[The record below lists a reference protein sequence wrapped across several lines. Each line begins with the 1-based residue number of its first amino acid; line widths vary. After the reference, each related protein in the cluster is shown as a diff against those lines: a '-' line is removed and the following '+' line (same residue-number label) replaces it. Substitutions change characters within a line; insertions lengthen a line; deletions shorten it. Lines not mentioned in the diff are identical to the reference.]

1 MASEVPAR
9 VRRRYALIGTGGR
22 AIFFYTAIAQ
32 EYKATSEVVA
42 FTDTN
47 QTRMNYANQKLQ
59 ALGHASVPT
68 YLASEF
74 DKMIKETKP
83 DEVIVTTIDRTH
95 NIYVSDG
102 SSSESEWSRDI
113 WCMTC

>member
-1 MASEVPAR
+1 MASEVPAS
-9 VRRRYALIGTGGR
+9 VKKRYALIGTGGR

-42 FTDTN
+42 LADTN

-59 ALGHASVPT
+59 SLGHASVPT
-68 YLASEF
+68 YPASEF

-95 NIYVSDG
+95 NIYVCST
-102 SSSESEWSRDI
+102 SSP
-113 WCMTC
+113 CL